1 MTQNAENN
9 PHLDALGAVIES
21 VRDGRARMRLP
32 FSTTLVGDPEQDI
45 LHGGVLTALL
55 DNAGG
60 SATMSALPPG
70 TVIATLDL
78 RIDYMRPAQTGREI
92 VAEAHCYRR
101 TRNVAFVR
109 GAAFHDDAEDPVAT
123 MAATFMIAS
132 NQTREGAAD
141 EP

>member
-1 MTQNAENN
+1 MTQNAKNN
-9 PHLDALGAVIES
+9 PHLDALGAIIES
-21 VRDGRARMRLP
+21 IGEGRARMRLP
-32 FSTTLVGDPEQDI
+32 FSPNLVGDRKQDI

-55 DNAGG
+55 DNVGG
-60 SATMSALPPG
+60 SATMSALPPE

-92 VAEAHCYRR
+92 IAEAHCYRT

-109 GAAFHDDAEDPVAT
+109 GAAFHEDPADPVAT

-132 NQTREGAAD
+132 NQTREGASD
-141 EP
+141 T